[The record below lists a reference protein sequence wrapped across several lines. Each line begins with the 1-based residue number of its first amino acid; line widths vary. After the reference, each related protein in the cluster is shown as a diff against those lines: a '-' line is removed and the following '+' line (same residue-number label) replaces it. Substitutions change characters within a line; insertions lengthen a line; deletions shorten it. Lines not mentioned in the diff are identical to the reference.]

1 SAISALLKS
10 KHPQG
15 EKLNLGNLTQALQ
28 QVNSL
33 QTKKNIK
40 PFVLDYD
47 SSNLL
52 LSVVDKGFIVWLTAQ
67 DIGDLCDLVELP
79 RD

>member
-1 SAISALLKS
+1 
-10 KHPQG
+10 
-15 EKLNLGNLTQALQ
+15 LNPGNLTQALQ
-28 QVNSL
+28 QVSSL
-33 QTKKNIK
+33 QIKKNIK

-52 LSVVDKGFIVWLTAQ
+52 LSVVDKGFIVWLAAQ
-67 DIGDLCDLVELP
+67 DISELCDLVDLP